1 MGLRVTITIDGAK
14 RIEQGLWK
22 ATLKPEEAATLGE
35 CDSKSGPF
43 SVLLLESTFDY
54 DLQTQSLTFDPNA
67 SRLLNIG
74 STDQVILIS
83 GGAVRAV
90 KTATAAPAPARPA
103 KPGETRSAKPVEQR
117 PAKPGEPRPKP
128 PPPKAPAKAGKGPE
142 LELSHALSTGDKLFL
157 SELPAEMRSLGE
169 LLLSGVRKEFP
180 GELSYEPRAAKFD
193 ETPEIFWTAKIQP
206 KEMNLRITV
215 RGTPESFRSAA
226 GLELK
231 LDKFGYSF
239 FVLSQHEQVASA
251 LSLIRQARINMK

>member
-103 KPGETRSAKPVEQR
+103 KPGEPRSAKP
-117 PAKPGEPRPKP
+117 GESRPKP
-128 PPPKAPAKAGKGPE
+128 PPPKAPAKAGKAPE
-142 LELSHALSTGDKLFL
+142 IELSHALSTGDKLFL

-206 KEMNLRITV
+206 KDMSLRITV
-215 RGTPESFRSAA
+215 RGTPESFQSAA
-226 GLELK
+226 GLDLQ

-239 FVLSQHEQVASA
+239 FVLSQHEQVESA